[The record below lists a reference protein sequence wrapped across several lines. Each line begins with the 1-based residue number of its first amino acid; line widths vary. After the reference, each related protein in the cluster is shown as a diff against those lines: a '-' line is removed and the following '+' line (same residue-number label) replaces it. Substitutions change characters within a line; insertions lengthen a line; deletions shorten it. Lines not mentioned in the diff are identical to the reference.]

1 MAKGGPI
8 VVGYDGSPGA
18 RAALWWA
25 IDDARRRLVPL
36 RLVFAVEPSLRS
48 AALPFVPGDIDQGGE
63 RARCARER
71 LDAIIA
77 TSRASAPDIEITGYT
92 PHDMA
97 ASVLH
102 DLSGTSALVVVGS
115 RGTNGLAGV
124 LLGSVTTALALHALG
139 PVVVVRPDAPR
150 PVDGPVVAGFDG
162 SASADRALV
171 FAAEEAA
178 LRSVGLVAV
187 SAGVTGSDSPAILAD
202 RFPGVEVTVGRVPGH
217 LGHALVDAAGGAQ
230 LVVIGQSMSGRGGAH
245 GSVGRYLLRH
255 AAVPVCIVA
264 P

>member
-1 MAKGGPI
+1 MAEAPI

-18 RAALWWA
+18 RAALGWA
-25 IDDARRRLVPL
+25 IDDARRRLVAL

-48 AALPFVPGDIDQGGE
+48 AALPFVPGANESGGE
-63 RARCARER
+63 QARWARER

-92 PHDMA
+92 PHDIA

-102 DLSGTSALVVVGS
+102 DLSGTSTMVVVGS
-115 RGTNGLAGV
+115 RGPNGLAGV
-124 LLGSVTTALALHALG
+124 LLGSVTTALALHAQG
-139 PVVVVRPDAPR
+139 PVVVVRPDAPH
-150 PVDGPVVAGFDG
+150 PVDGPVVVGFDG

-187 SAGVTGSDSPAILAD
+187 SAGVTGSDTPPGLTD
-202 RFPGVEVTVGRVPGH
+202 RFPGVEVTVARVPGH
-217 LGHALVDAAGGAQ
+217 LGRALVDAAGGAQ
-230 LVVIGQSMSGRGGAH
+230 LVVTGRSMGSHGGAH

-255 AAVPVCIVA
+255 AAVPVCIVS